1 MKIGRAG
8 LSFPC
13 LPSNTQW
20 PVFLLTLAL
29 ALLAVASSDNAQ
41 SVSRS
46 KLTAPALKPGTARSF
61 SGIEFVWIPAGT
73 FQMGSQPRSAAIV
86 HAYGGEESLF
96 KVEHPQHQVTLT
108 KGFWLGR
115 YPVLNEQFELF
126 VKATGYRTEAER
138 EGWGYGYDKKIG
150 HSNKVNG
157 LTWRNPGYTI
167 ELGQPVVMVS
177 WNDAQA
183 YLQWLNGRGKGRYRL
198 PTEAE
203 WEYACRAGST
213 TAFSF
218 GDDASQLGE
227 YAWFGDNAG
236 YTTHLAGQKKPNAW
250 GVYDMHGN
258 VWDWCQDWLG
268 DYPSGAVVNPS
279 GPGSGQDR
287 VLRGGSWHSPV
298 VYCRSANR
306 RYYGPQARNISLGFR
321 LVRADD

>member
-1 MKIGRAG
+1 
-8 LSFPC
+8 
-13 LPSNTQW
+13 
-20 PVFLLTLAL
+20 
-29 ALLAVASSDNAQ
+29 
-41 SVSRS
+41 
-46 KLTAPALKPGTARSF
+46 
-61 SGIEFVWIPAGT
+61 
-73 FQMGSQPRSAAIV
+73 MGSQSRSVSIV
-86 HAYGGEESLF
+86 HAYGGDEKLF
-96 KVEHPQHQVTLT
+96 RIEHPQHPVTLT

-115 YPVLNEQFELF
+115 YPVLNEQFEPF

-138 EGWGYGYDKKIG
+138 EGWGYGYDQKMG
-150 HSNKVNG
+150 HSNKVKG
-157 LTWRNPGYTI
+157 LTWRKPGYTI
-167 ELGQPVVMVS
+167 EPGQPVVMVS
-177 WNDAQA
+177 WNDALA
-183 YLQWLNGRGKGRYRL
+183 FIQWLNGRGEGLYRL

-218 GDDASQLGE
+218 GDDASRLGE

-236 YTTHLAGQKKPNAW
+236 YTTHVAGEKKPNAW

-279 GPGSGQDR
+279 GPSSGQVR

-306 RYYGPQARNISLGFR
+306 RYYDPQARNISLGFR
-321 LVRADD
+321 LVRADG

>member
-1 MKIGRAG
+1 M
-8 LSFPC
+8 
-13 LPSNTQW
+13 
-20 PVFLLTLAL
+20 
-29 ALLAVASSDNAQ
+29 
-41 SVSRS
+41 
-46 KLTAPALKPGTARSF
+46 
-61 SGIEFVWIPAGT
+61 
-73 FQMGSQPRSAAIV
+73 
-86 HAYGGEESLF
+86 
-96 KVEHPQHQVTLT
+96 TLT
-108 KGFWLGR
+108 KGFWLGC
-115 YPVLNEQFELF
+115 YPVLNEQFEPF

-167 ELGQPVVMVS
+167 EPGQPVVMVS

-183 YLQWLNGRGKGRYRL
+183 YIQWLNGRGEGMYRL

-203 WEYACRAGST
+203 WEYACRAGTT

-218 GDDASQLGE
+218 GDDASRLGE

-236 YTTHLAGQKKPNAW
+236 YTTHVAGQKKPNAW

-279 GPGSGQDR
+279 GPGSGRAACCGAAPGTVPSYIADR
-287 VLRGGSWHSPV
+287 LIVATTARRPGTSV
-298 VYCRSANR
+298 SAS
-306 RYYGPQARNISLGFR
+306 AW
-321 LVRADD
+321 